1 MPDLEVVL
9 TECFAELSKEY
20 AVERVDYIPNKGE
33 RTKATVP
40 VWKITLTA
48 NVFGRIEDIEAFIAF
63 PREFPYM
70 LPCVIVPDERF
81 CYLPHIS
88 VKTQKLCLYED
99 GVVYDSDN
107 VYGLIR
113 DCISKTRRWLGLYS
127 NQDNAAEYASEI
139 NSYWTE
145 EYEDEKELEPHWIM
159 LGKIPDETCELQGYT
174 YPVDYLGKTDK
185 YFDQYL
191 VCGADCDDGL
201 FNNIKTRHNAYKL
214 PVLFIKSLRIP
225 SEPPFSMTGSQFI
238 ECIEEEEDKKRCVK
252 FLDKHLGGRFLF
264 PIGLDFM
271 LGGVTVPKQNVFRKG
286 FRQGFLSATD
296 VLTKHEGRNK
306 KLGRIKAGI
315 YEENRMAKRTAGQL
329 MKPQNYHIVGLGS
342 VGSNLCYYLN
352 GYNNAKFV
360 LIDPDSLTVD
370 NIGRHLLGFNYIDQ
384 QKASAVAEYLTLYR
398 PDRKVDAIAK
408 YLEELSTEQIN
419 KASTIFLCTGDVM
432 SEKWLLEKLRRK
444 ELSVPSFILWLEP
457 YGVSGIMIYVN
468 PCEEDTINRLSVAA
482 MDSFLSYCLIDH
494 TEYESGKK
502 LIQRDAGCNGSYAL
516 YSAND
521 VTLFLSAM
529 FQHID
534 RLLEK
539 PSSSKV
545 YRWVGNIEIATQK
558 GIQLVAD
565 AVGLGKNNVQELP
578 L

>member
-1 MPDLEVVL
+1 MPDLEAVL

-20 AVERVDYIPNKGE
+20 AVERVDFIPNKGE

-40 VWKITLTA
+40 VWKTTLTA
-48 NVFGRIEDIEAFIAF
+48 NVFGRLEDVEAFIAF
-63 PREFPYM
+63 PREFPYI
-70 LPCVIVPDERF
+70 LPWVMVPDERF
-81 CYLPHIS
+81 CHLPHIS
-88 VKTQKLCLYED
+88 VKTRKLCLYED
-99 GVVYDSDN
+99 GVVYDTEN

-113 DCISKTRRWLGLYS
+113 DCISKTRRWLELYS
-127 NQDNAAEYASEI
+127 NQDNTAEYASEI

-145 EYEDEKELEPHWIM
+145 DYEGENEIEPHWIM
-159 LGKIPDETCELQGYT
+159 LGKIPEETSELQGYT
-174 YPVDYLGKTDK
+174 YSVDFLGRSDK

-191 VCGADCDDGL
+191 VCGAGSDEGL
-201 FNNIKTRHNAYKL
+201 LNNIKTRHKAYKL

-225 SEPPFSMTGSQFI
+225 SVPPFSMTGPQFI

-252 FLDKHLGGRFLF
+252 FLNKHLGGHFLF
-264 PIGLDFM
+264 PIGPDSM

-286 FRQGFLSATD
+286 FRRGILSATD
-296 VLTKHEGRNK
+296 VLTKYDGRNK

-315 YEENRMAKRTAGQL
+315 YDENRMAKRTAGQL
-329 MKPQNYHIVGLGS
+329 MKSLNYLIVGLGS

-352 GYNNAKFV
+352 GYNNAKFALV
-360 LIDPDSLTVD
+360 DPDNLTVD

-384 QKASAVAEYLTLYR
+384 PKAFAVAEYLTLYR
-398 PDRKVDAIAK
+398 PDRRVDAIAK
-408 YLEELSTEQIN
+408 HLEELSTEQIN
-419 KASTIFLCTGDVM
+419 KASAIFLCTGDVM
-432 SEKWLLEKLRRK
+432 SEKWLLEKLRSK
-444 ELSVPSFILWLEP
+444 EVTIPSFILWLEP

-468 PCEEDTINRLSVAA
+468 PGEEDVIKKLTVAA
-482 MDSFLSYCLIDH
+482 RDSFLGYCLIDGS
-494 TEYESGKK
+494 EYETGNK

-534 RLLEK
+534 RLLET
-539 PSSSKV
+539 PSNSKV

-558 GIQLVAD
+558 DIQLVAD
-565 AVGLGKNNVQELP
+565 AVGLGKNSVQELP

>member
-1 MPDLEVVL
+1 MPDLEAVL

-33 RTKATVP
+33 RTKATVL
-40 VWKITLTA
+40 VWKTTLTV

-70 LPCVIVPDERF
+70 LPCVLVPDERF

-88 VKTQKLCLYED
+88 VKTRKLCLYED
-99 GVVYDSDN
+99 GVVYDTEN

-113 DCISKTRRWLGLYS
+113 DSISKTRKWLELYS
-127 NQDNAAEYASEI
+127 NQDNTAEYASEI

-145 EYEDEKELEPHWIM
+145 EYEGENEIEPHWIM

-174 YPVDYLGKTDK
+174 YPVDFLGKSDK

-191 VCGADCDDGL
+191 VCGADCDGGL
-201 FNNIKTRHNAYKL
+201 LNNIKTRHKAYKL

-225 SEPPFSMTGSQFI
+225 SVPPFSMTGSQFI
-238 ECIEEEEDKKRCVK
+238 ECIEEEEDKKQCAK
-252 FLDKHLGGRFLF
+252 FLNKHLGGRFLF

-271 LGGVTVPKQNVFRKG
+271 LGGVTVPKQNVYRKG
-286 FRQGFLSATD
+286 FRRGILSATD
-296 VLTKHEGRNK
+296 VMTKYEGRNK
-306 KLGRIKAGI
+306 KLGRIKARI

-329 MKPQNYHIVGLGS
+329 MKPQNYLIAGLGS

-352 GYNNAKFV
+352 GYNNAKFALV
-360 LIDPDSLTVD
+360 DPDNLTVD

-408 YLEELSTEQIN
+408 HVEELSKDQIN
-419 KASTIFLCTGDVM
+419 KASAIFLCTGDIM
-432 SEKWLLEKLRRK
+432 SEKWLLDKLRRK
-444 ELSVPSFILWLEP
+444 EVYIPSFMLWLEP
-457 YGVSGIMIYVN
+457 YGVSGIMIYVS
-468 PCEEDTINRLSVAA
+468 PSEVKAINGLIEAA
-482 MDSFLSYCLIDH
+482 TDSFLDYCLIDRA
-494 TEYESGKK
+494 EYESGSK
-502 LIQRDAGCNGSYAL
+502 LIQRDAGCNGGYAL

-534 RLLEK
+534 RLLET
-539 PSSSKV
+539 PSNSKV
-545 YRWVGNIEIATQK
+545 YRWVGSIEIATQK
-558 GIQLVAD
+558 DIQLVAD
-565 AVGLGKNNVQELP
+565 AVGLRKNSVQELP

>member
-1 MPDLEVVL
+1 MPDLEAVL

-33 RTKATVP
+33 RTKSTVP
-40 VWKITLTA
+40 VWKTTLTA

-99 GVVYDSDN
+99 GVVYDTDN

-113 DCISKTRRWLGLYS
+113 DCISKTRRWFELYS
-127 NQDNAAEYASEI
+127 NQDNAAEYANEI

-145 EYEDEKELEPHWIM
+145 EYEDEKELEPHWII

-174 YPVDYLGKTDK
+174 YSVDFLGKTDK

-191 VCGADCDDGL
+191 VCGADCDNGL
-201 FNNIKTRHNAYKL
+201 LNNIKTRHKAYKL

-252 FLDKHLGGRFLF
+252 FLNKHLGGRFLF
-264 PIGLDFM
+264 SIGLDFM
-271 LGGVTVPKQNVFRKG
+271 LGGVTVPKQNAFRKG
-286 FRQGFLSATD
+286 FRRGILSATD
-296 VLTKHEGRNK
+296 VLTKYEGRNK

-329 MKPQNYHIVGLGS
+329 MKPQNYLIVGLGS

-352 GYNNAKFV
+352 GYNNAKFALV
-360 LIDPDSLTVD
+360 DPDNLTVD

-398 PDRKVDAIAK
+398 PDRKVDTTVK
-408 YLEELSTEQIN
+408 HFQEVSTEQIN
-419 KASTIFLCTGDVM
+419 KASAIFVCTGDVM
-432 SEKWLLEKLRRK
+432 SERWLLYQLK
-444 ELSVPSFILWLEP
+444 EGTITVPSFILWLEP
-457 YGVSGIMIYVN
+457 YGVSGIMLYVN
-468 PCEEDTINRLSVAA
+468 PSCQESLRRVEVMAESSF
-482 MDSFLSYCLIDH
+482 MDYCLIAQQ
-494 TEYESGKK
+494 EYINGDK
-502 LIQRDAGCNGSYAL
+502 LIKRDAGCNGHYAQ

-521 VTLFLSAM
+521 VTFFLSAM
-529 FQHID
+529 FPHID
-534 RLLEK
+534 QLLNDPIE
-539 PSSSKV
+539 SKV
-545 YRWVGNIEIATQK
+545 YRWVGNIDIARQK
-558 GIQLVAD
+558 EIQLVPGA
-565 AVGLGKNNVQELP
+565 AGLEKHCVQELP
-578 L
+578 V